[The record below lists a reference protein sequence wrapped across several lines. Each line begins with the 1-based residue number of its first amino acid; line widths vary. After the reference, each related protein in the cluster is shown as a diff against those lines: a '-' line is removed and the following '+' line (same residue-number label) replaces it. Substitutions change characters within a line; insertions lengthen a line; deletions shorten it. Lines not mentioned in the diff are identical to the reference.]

1 MCVRVHVRVCVC
13 GCVHMGEL
21 VGVVI
26 ELMCVCVYCTVH
38 SALEQ

>member
-1 MCVRVHVRVCVC
+1 MPVCVCGC

-26 ELMCVCVYCTVH
+26 ELMCVCVLYCAQST
-38 SALEQ
+38 LEQ